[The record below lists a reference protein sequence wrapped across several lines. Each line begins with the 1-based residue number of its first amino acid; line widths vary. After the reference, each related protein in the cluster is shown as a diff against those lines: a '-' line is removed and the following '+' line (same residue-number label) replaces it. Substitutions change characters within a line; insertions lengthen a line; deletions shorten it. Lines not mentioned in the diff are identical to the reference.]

1 MEIKKTNTYAAII
14 NIIYSLTKN
23 KDDSWQANKLYSIDF
38 ANHTTDSFYDCIIG
52 TIIIK
57 TTVFWSF
64 SFSMTI

>member
-57 TTVFWSF
+57 TTFF
-64 SFSMTI
+64 GYFCFQ

>member
-1 MEIKKTNTYAAII
+1 MEITKTNTCAAII

-52 TIIIK
+52 
-57 TTVFWSF
+57 
-64 SFSMTI
+64 